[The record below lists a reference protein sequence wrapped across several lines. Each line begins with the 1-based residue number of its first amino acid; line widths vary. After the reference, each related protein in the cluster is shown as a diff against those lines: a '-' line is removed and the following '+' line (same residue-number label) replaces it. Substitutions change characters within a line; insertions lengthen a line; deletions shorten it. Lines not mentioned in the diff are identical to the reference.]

1 MQMRLLCLRIY
12 NLFWKSPIESHATAA
27 IAERPLRRNF
37 SGPSPGPQLLESENH
52 GVFTMHSRQ
61 KHRQYLGSLLLSL
74 PQNTVNPVLYCR
86 TVHAQ
91 IILSG
96 FESNLFLSNILIT
109 AYSRRGAL
117 GTAAT
122 LFARMPERNLIS
134 WSSIISAYN
143 RDGNNAGALRL
154 FREFRRSGYDNPNEF
169 VLATVIQSCTQV
181 ASAENGMYL
190 HSFVIKAGC
199 DQNAHVGTSL
209 IDFYAKTRDLDAAR
223 LVFDKLGVKSVV
235 TWTAII
241 MGCSINA
248 RSDLSLDLFKQMVE
262 SGVVPDKYA
271 LSSVL
276 EACSM
281 LELLEMGKQVHAF
294 VLRSGANTDVS
305 VSNVLIDFYFKC
317 GELKAGHRTFGQ
329 MMVKNTISWTM
340 VISGYMQSGF
350 HYEAMDLYKD
360 MNISGWK
367 ADAFACSSVLNS
379 CGSVGALNQGKQVH
393 AYTMKVNLDSDD
405 FVTNSLIDMYC
416 KCDSL
421 IDAMRVFL
429 ASERRT
435 AMCYNVMIEGYS
447 RQESLYE
454 AFHLFNDMRHNLLQP
469 SLLSFVSLLGVSA
482 SQTALEVSRQLHS
495 LMIKSGFS
503 LDSYCG
509 SALVDVYSKCS
520 FVGDAGLVF
529 EEINEKDI
537 VVWNSMLFGYALQSE
552 SEEALS
558 LYLELQHG
566 RERPNAFTYVAV
578 IMASTK
584 LASLSNGLQFHNQAI
599 KIGLDFDPFVTN
611 ALMDMYAKCGCID
624 AAQLL
629 FRSMSQRDIVCWN
642 SMISM
647 HAQHGDA
654 EKALHT
660 FKQMRT
666 EGIKPN
672 YITFIGVLTACAH
685 VGLVEEGFH
694 HFESMS
700 EFGIEPG
707 EEHYTCMVSL
717 LGRADKLHE
726 AKSFIDKMPIQ
737 PTTLVW
743 KSLLSACRVTGNV
756 ELAQHAAEM
765 AISSDPTDSGSY
777 TLLSNIFA
785 SKGMW
790 TDVKKVREKM
800 DRNGVIKETGC
811 SWIEI
816 NDQVHL
822 FFARDRTHQQADLI
836 NHLVDHLIQHTK
848 GIDHEPDSP
857 FYHQN
862 TVLL

>member
-1 MQMRLLCLRIY
+1 MRLLCVRIY
-12 NLFWKSPIESHATAA
+12 NLFLKSPIQSHA
-27 IAERPLRRNF
+27 IAEPPLRRNF
-37 SGPSPGPQLLESENH
+37 SGPGPSPGQLLLEPENH

-61 KHRQYLGSLLLSL
+61 KHRQYLGSLLLSP
-74 PQNTVNPVLYCR
+74 PQNIGNPVLYYR

-109 AYSRRGAL
+109 AYSRGGAL
-117 GTAAT
+117 VTAAT

-143 RDGNNAGALRL
+143 RDGNNAEALRL
-154 FREFRRSGYDNPNEF
+154 FREFRRSGHDNPNEF
-169 VLATVIQSCTQV
+169 VLATVIQSCTQL

-209 IDFYAKTRDLDAAR
+209 VDFYAKTSDLDAAR
-223 LVFDKLGVKSVV
+223 LVFDELGVKSVV

-241 MGCSINA
+241 MGCFING
-248 RSDLSLDLFKQMVE
+248 RSDLSLDLFKQMVA
-262 SGVVPDKYA
+262 SGVVPDKHA

-276 EACSM
+276 VACSM
-281 LELLEMGKQVHAF
+281 LALLEMGNQVHAF

-305 VSNVLIDFYFKC
+305 VSNVLIDFYSKC
-317 GELKAGHRTFGQ
+317 GELKAGHRIFGR

-340 VISGYMQSGF
+340 MISGYMQSGF

-379 CGSVGALNQGKQVH
+379 CGSVGALDEGKQVH

-429 ASERRT
+429 ASKRRT
-435 AMCYNVMIEGYS
+435 AICYNVMIEGYS
-447 RQESLYE
+447 RQESLYD
-454 AFHLFNDMRHNLLQP
+454 ALRLFNEMRHNLLQP
-469 SLLSFVSLLGVSA
+469 SLVSFVSLLGY
-482 SQTALEVSRQLHS
+482 QLLKLPWNH
-495 LMIKSGFS
+495 
-503 LDSYCG
+503 CG
-509 SALVDVYSKCS
+509 SALIDVYSKCS
-520 FVGDAGLVF
+520 FVGDARLVF

-552 SEEALS
+552 NKEALR
-558 LYLELQHG
+558 LYVELQHG
-566 RERPNAFTYVAV
+566 RERPNGFTYVAV

-584 LASLSNGLQFHNQAI
+584 LASLSNGLQFHNQSI
-599 KIGLDFDPFVTN
+599 KTGLDFDPFVTN

-629 FRSMSQRDIVCWN
+629 FKSISQRDIVCWN

-647 HAQHGDA
+647 HAQHGNA

-672 YITFIGVLTACAH
+672 YITFIGVLAACAH

-717 LGRADKLHE
+717 LGRAGKLYE

-737 PTTLVW
+737 PTALVW
-743 KSLLSACRVTGNV
+743 RSLLSACRVTGNV

-800 DRNGVIKETGC
+800 DRNDVVKETGC

-836 NHLVDHLIQHTK
+836 NHLVDHLIQHMK

-857 FYHQN
+857 FYHHN